1 ESSRSPPPATRRS
14 RKPSP
19 IEEEHSDEAVRTSAR
34 TARRHRRCAVG
45 RRGVGRDLASV
56 TSLGRRPNVKASYLR
71 IATAEPALNA
81 SAPRSLKPH
90 LRPIFS
96 FVNLLIADFDKVGW
110 QPAGMAQY
118 FPKLLPRAEAVTPH
132 LHVVDAYLKGT
143 CKL

>member
-1 ESSRSPPPATRRS
+1 MKLFALPLALLVVTVAAPSAGAATDGGFCS
-14 RKPSP
+14 V
-19 IEEEHSDEAVRTSAR
+19 A
-34 TARRHRRCAVG
+34 
-45 RRGVGRDLASV
+45 RGVGRDLASV

-143 CKL
+143 CKLGT